1 MIDYFLISIALIYL
15 ILATIFDIKIK
26 EVPDWLSFSLIAI
39 ALFTNFLYSV
49 VFNEWDYIIFS
60 LIGLVIALIFGS
72 LMYYS
77 RQWGG
82 GDTKLLIGLC
92 ALIPM
97 YPKTLLNYFNP
108 SLNLPFLAILL
119 LNILITGGIYGLLF
133 SAGLAIKNHK
143 KFSKEFDLLIKNYTS
158 KLNIKFYLYYIMPVI
173 LVFILMLI
181 FNYLLSM
188 IFIIFIILLIF
199 IYIFIK
205 AVENSSM
212 YKLINVKNLEEGDWV
227 VNQIKIK
234 NKIIYKPKLLGV
246 TKQDIIKLQ
255 KSSIKKVLIKDG
267 LPFVPAFLVG
277 FIISIIFGNL
287 FLLFI

>member
-15 ILATIFDIKIK
+15 IFATIFDIKTK
-26 EVPDWLSFSLIAI
+26 EIPDWLSFSLISI
-39 ALFTNFLYSV
+39 ALFANLLYSLI
-49 VFNEWDYIIFS
+49 FNEWNYIIFS
-60 LIGLVIALIFGS
+60 LIGLVTALIFGS

-82 GDTKLLIGLC
+82 GDTKLLVGLC

-108 SLNLPFLAILL
+108 SLNLPFLVILL
-119 LNILITGGIYGLLF
+119 LNILIIGGIYGLLF

-143 KFSKEFDLLIKNYTS
+143 KFSREFNLLVKNYTS
-158 KLNIKFYLYYIMPVI
+158 KIDFKFFLYYIIPTI
-173 LVFILMLI
+173 LVFILILI
-181 FNYLLSM
+181 VNHLLSVIFV
-188 IFIIFIILLIF
+188 IFIVSLIF

-212 YKLINVKNLEEGDWV
+212 YKLINMKELEEGDWV

-234 NKIIYKPKLLGV
+234 NRIIYKPKLLGV

-255 KSSIKKVLIKDG
+255 KSNIKKILIKDG

>member
-287 FLLFI
+287 FILFI

>member
-158 KLNIKFYLYYIMPVI
+158 KLN
-173 LVFILMLI
+173 
-181 FNYLLSM
+181 
-188 IFIIFIILLIF
+188 
-199 IYIFIK
+199 
-205 AVENSSM
+205 
-212 YKLINVKNLEEGDWV
+212 
-227 VNQIKIK
+227 
-234 NKIIYKPKLLGV
+234 
-246 TKQDIIKLQ
+246 
-255 KSSIKKVLIKDG
+255 
-267 LPFVPAFLVG
+267 
-277 FIISIIFGNL
+277 
-287 FLLFI
+287 